1 MYTFIKVAGIFGV
14 TYIVLCMV
22 TKKEPVRNPVL
33 RSVQTVNQPF
43 EANLPISVATPR
55 S

>member
-1 MYTFIKVAGIFGV
+1 MYTIIKVGAIFGV
-14 TYIVLCMV
+14 TYIIVSMV

-43 EANLPISVATPR
+43 DANLPISVASPR